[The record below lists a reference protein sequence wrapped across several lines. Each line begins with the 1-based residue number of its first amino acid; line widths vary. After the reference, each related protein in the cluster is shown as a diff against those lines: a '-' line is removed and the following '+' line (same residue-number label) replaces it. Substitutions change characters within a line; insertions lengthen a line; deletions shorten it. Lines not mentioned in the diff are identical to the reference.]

1 LDHSY
6 QMNGPRRDTAPLN
19 IAWNL
24 HPKWVEKND
33 INFLQTN
40 SSNSVSKSD
49 VSLEHIRNIFFY

>member
-1 LDHSY
+1 
-6 QMNGPRRDTAPLN
+6 MNGPRRDTAPLN